1 MKSRI
6 TIEVDF
12 ENGNEPVIQLL
23 QYPDS
28 TDVRDNLLK
37 HFCQQLGGSSWC
49 KIMWKGSPGDFNR
62 IHISPIN
69 PNQLKGESAIMLEQ
83 HEVHQKWLKNHSK
96 DLRK

>member
-12 ENGNEPVIQLL
+12 ENSNEPVIQIL

-28 TDVRDNLLK
+28 TDVRDNLLNY
-37 HFCQQLGGSSWC
+37 FCQQFGGSSWC
-49 KIMWKGSPGDFNR
+49 KITWKDSPGDFNR

-69 PNQLKGESAIMLEQ
+69 PNQLKSESGIMLEQ
-83 HEVHQKWLKNHSK
+83 HEVHQKWLKNHK
-96 DLRK
+96 ADLRK